1 MTIRDLLRTTL
12 RLRPDR
18 IILGEVRGGE
28 AFDLLQALNT
38 GHSGTLCTI
47 HANSA
52 QQPINRFTSCVLQS
66 GVELPYHAIRSS
78 IGDSLDLLLHIER
91 HQGKRRVAELVE
103 VKRFDATNDIFEFRA
118 LYEIGT
124 DMETP
129 SWISKQPPITSA
141 RLAVVLIHKPSGGV
155 TQRFSTADRIASA
168 EYQGWLRHMNAQKHE
183 VYIAMN
189 AVAANSFNRTK
200 SDVAAIRHVYLD
212 FDHDGTARVQAMRQ
226 RDDMPQPSYV
236 LNTSP
241 DKWQAVWKV
250 EGFDLEQAERLM
262 RGLVREFG
270 ADPAATDASRVMRL
284 PGLLTINMR
293 SLTSFARRRS
303 HARFTGQNTFLRW
316 RPKDLGRGRS

>member
-1 MTIRDLLRTTL
+1 MDKQTASHY
-12 RLRPDR
+12 
-18 IILGEVRGGE
+18 VRSNFE
-28 AFDLLQALNT
+28 
-38 GHSGTLCTI
+38 
-47 HANSA
+47 
-52 QQPINRFTSCVLQS
+52 P
-66 GVELPYHAIRSS
+66 
-78 IGDSLDLLLHIER
+78 
-91 HQGKRRVAELVE
+91 
-103 VKRFDATNDIFEFRA
+103 ND
-118 LYEIGT
+118 
-124 DMETP
+124 
-129 SWISKQPPITSA
+129 

-226 RDDMPQPSYV
+226 RDDMPQPSYL

-284 PGLLTINMR
+284 PGLYNHKYEKPHLVRAEEISREVYRPEHFPQVGTEEPGSRAMLAPAPGARGERAKPAGTNTQ
-293 SLTSFARRRS
+293 SEHDWAYARRAL
-303 HARFTGQNTFLRW
+303 ARGDDPEQVIRAIAQYRATSRTRHTTQRTQSRKP
-316 RPKDLGRGRS
+316 RHR

>member
-1 MTIRDLLRTTL
+1 MDKQTASHY
-12 RLRPDR
+12 
-18 IILGEVRGGE
+18 VRSNFE
-28 AFDLLQALNT
+28 
-38 GHSGTLCTI
+38 
-47 HANSA
+47 
-52 QQPINRFTSCVLQS
+52 P
-66 GVELPYHAIRSS
+66 
-78 IGDSLDLLLHIER
+78 
-91 HQGKRRVAELVE
+91 
-103 VKRFDATNDIFEFRA
+103 ND
-118 LYEIGT
+118 
-124 DMETP
+124 
-129 SWISKQPPITSA
+129 
-141 RLAVVLIHKPSGGV
+141 RLAIVLIHKPSGGV

-226 RDDMPQPSYV
+226 RDDMPQPSYL

-284 PGLLTINMR
+284 PGLYNHKYEKPHLVRAEEISREVYRPEHFPQVGTEEQGSRAMLAPAQGARGERAKPAGTNTQ
-293 SLTSFARRRS
+293 SEHDWAYARRALARGDDPDHVIRAIAQYRS
-303 HARFTGQNTFLRW
+303 DKPNPTYYARHTVEKATQSLRIAEDC
-316 RPKDLGRGRS
+316 RLLQSSDFSR

>member
-1 MTIRDLLRTTL
+1 MDKQTASHY
-12 RLRPDR
+12 
-18 IILGEVRGGE
+18 VRSNFE
-28 AFDLLQALNT
+28 
-38 GHSGTLCTI
+38 
-47 HANSA
+47 
-52 QQPINRFTSCVLQS
+52 P
-66 GVELPYHAIRSS
+66 
-78 IGDSLDLLLHIER
+78 
-91 HQGKRRVAELVE
+91 
-103 VKRFDATNDIFEFRA
+103 ND
-118 LYEIGT
+118 
-124 DMETP
+124 
-129 SWISKQPPITSA
+129 

-226 RDDMPQPSYV
+226 RDDMPQPSYL

-250 EGFDLEQAERLM
+250 EGFDLEQAESLM

-284 PGLLTINMR
+284 PGLYNHKYEKPHLVRAEEISREVYRPKHFPQAGTEGPGSRVLPAPVPGARGEHARPAGPNTQ
-293 SLTSFARRRS
+293 SEHDWAYARRALARGDDPEQVIRAIAQYRADKPNPAYYAAHTVQKASASLASTASRFEEESAERS
-303 HARFTGQNTFLRW
+303 R
-316 RPKDLGRGRS
+316 